1 LTGWF
6 SDERCAPA
14 RLTVEK
20 LGPSNPDCSAT
31 CIKNGA
37 AAVFIS
43 ETGREILKVK
53 NHAGVIDDL
62 GYHVAVTG
70 TVDRET
76 HTVTVESVKQLSYDG
91 AACARP
97 RKPVAVKKN
106 W

>member
-1 LTGWF
+1 MKKSLLLAFTALLLLEARPSGTVTLTGWF

-76 HTVTVESVKQLSYDG
+76 HTV
-91 AACARP
+91 
-97 RKPVAVKKN
+97 
-106 W
+106 